1 MYRWNVSVPRFL
13 AQRSTLRLQRCMS
26 SRLQD
31 DPALMYPEPPMS
43 VYSSVILSNCLS
55 SRSSPLLP
63 NEKPRVSLLMELT
76 DGVGVLHNV
85 LRYFWKYN
93 INVSRI
99 ESRPVEGQKFDFFVD
114 FDGKRDEENVEQLLM
129 ELRPMTEKLLI
140 LDEKEVSQKIW
151 YKMIL

>member
-1 MYRWNVSVPRFL
+1 MYRCNISVTRL
-13 AQRSTLRLQRCMS
+13 VAQRFTMQLQRCMS

-43 VYSSVILSNCLS
+43 IYSSKILSNCLS
-55 SRSSPLLP
+55 SRSSPVLP

-85 LRYFWKYN
+85 LKYFWKYN

-99 ESRPVEGQKFDFFVD
+99 ESRPVEGEKFDFFVD
-114 FDGKRDEENVEQLLM
+114 FDGKRDEENVSREPSDL
-129 ELRPMTEKLLI
+129 ESR
-140 LDEKEVSQKIW
+140 
-151 YKMIL
+151 